1 MNKKIIKETFDKH
14 FNINVVHDD
23 IIKKIECKEKQIHK
37 KYILV
42 PITVFLVAGIFIYFL
57 LYNHQIEYQKNDI
70 KTNSDIVRINV
81 IEDEKLL
88 FEESKYLHADIDGRF
103 VSKTTEELLK
113 QFPFIQNL
121 EIPLRLQENT
131 RVGEM
136 YASSNPE
143 SEFYHKL
150 SGYYLVYSYGENNSS
165 IEIFFSK
172 TNKERARCTSLIK
185 TDLEDSLVN
194 NIPIKIVKYYNDY
207 LVLFQ
212 YQDLYFDIETRNI
225 EEEELIGLI
234 RSIVKEDN

>member
-14 FNINVVHDD
+14 FNMNTVHDD
-23 IIKKIECKEKQIHK
+23 IIMKFEHKENQIHK

-42 PITVFLVAGIFIYFL
+42 PTTVFLVACISVYFL

-70 KTNSDIVRINV
+70 KTNHDIVKINV

-88 FEESKYLHADIDGRF
+88 FEESKYLQADVDGRL
-103 VSKTTEELLK
+103 VSKSQEELSK
-113 QFPFIQNL
+113 QFSFIQNL
-121 EIPLRLQENT
+121 DIPLRLQENT
-131 RVGEM
+131 IVGEI
-136 YASSNPE
+136 YASSNPK

-150 SGYYLVYSYGENNSS
+150 SGYYLRYFDNENNSY
-165 IEIFFSK
+165 IDIFFSK
-172 TNKERARCTSLIK
+172 TNKERARCTPLIR

-194 NIPIKIVKYYNDY
+194 NIPIKIVKYYNNY

-225 EEEELIGLI
+225 KEEELIGLI
-234 RSIVKEDN
+234 SSIVKEDN